1 MFLGNRE
8 FIDCSE
14 CPHCK
19 KQPDPYKGIRGHGVK
34 YGICGMGGN
43 LVYLEPWKERRICG
57 SGWIHYHVSSCA
69 LYEKK
74 EENSH
79 EEN

>member
-1 MFLGNRE
+1 MSKFIANRE
-8 FIDCSE
+8 FLDCTE
-14 CPHCK
+14 CPKCM
-19 KQPDPYKGIRGHGVK
+19 PRDGLRHGVK
-34 YGICGMGGN
+34 YGICGMSGH

-57 SGWIHYHVSSCA
+57 SGWIHHPVSSCA

-74 EENSH
+74 EEDNH